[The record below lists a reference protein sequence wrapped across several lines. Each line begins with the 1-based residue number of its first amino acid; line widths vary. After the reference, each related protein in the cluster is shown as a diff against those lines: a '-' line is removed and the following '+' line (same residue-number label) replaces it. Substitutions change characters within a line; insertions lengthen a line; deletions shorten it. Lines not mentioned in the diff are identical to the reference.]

1 MYTCR
6 AQFDNPARSACC
18 AVPCMHVGFP
28 RPPRLLPQSPTHSS
42 NSGRAGPRRADLVP
56 GSRLNIF
63 SPTSPPEQVLHRL
76 KYLHLFAYY
85 KRGSSLHSVWWIC
98 RMNTTHHPYSSYIF
112 FNWRAWMT
120 DVFFRIYRKCKPN
133 IANSYCYKCVDY

>member
-1 MYTCR
+1 MRAPHMYAYR
-6 AQFDNPARSACC
+6 AQFDNLARSACY

-42 NSGRAGPRRADLVP
+42 NSGQAGPRRADLEP

-76 KYLHLFAYY
+76 KYLHQFDYH
-85 KRGSSLHSVWWIC
+85 KRWSSLHSTWRIC
-98 RMNTTHHPYSSYIF
+98 RMSMINHLYSSYIF
-112 FNWRAWMT
+112 FNWRARMT

-133 IANSYCYKCVDY
+133 ITKKRI